1 MSAVQNVINV
11 LSADRTIPVSYSQ
24 DDTIQTLKEKL
35 FRDESIPV
43 AHQRFVVEYGIG
55 QLWKKVEP
63 EDGDSVSKY
72 QDAKCIR
79 VYCKVVQ
86 S

>member
-1 MSAVQNVINV
+1 MSAIQSVINV
-11 LSADRTIPVSYSQ
+11 LTADRTIPVSYSS
-24 DDTIQTLKEKL
+24 DDTIQNLKEKL
-35 FRDESIPV
+35 FHDECVPV
-43 AHQRFVVEYGIG
+43 ANQRFVVEYGIG

-63 EDGDSVSKY
+63 EDGDLVSKY

-79 VYCKVVQ
+79 AFWKAVQ